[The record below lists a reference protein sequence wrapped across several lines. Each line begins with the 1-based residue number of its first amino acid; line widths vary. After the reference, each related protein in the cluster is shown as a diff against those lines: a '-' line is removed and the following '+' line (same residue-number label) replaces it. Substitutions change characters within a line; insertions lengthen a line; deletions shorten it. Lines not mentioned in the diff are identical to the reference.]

1 VFLTT
6 TTTGWVESLPVFRL
20 LPLLSILLSLLR
32 LGETRTM
39 IQVKKK
45 KKKKKKKVILVVV
58 VVVVVVVI
66 RVVRRR
72 INRRRRISWYNSPSL

>member
-6 TTTGWVESLPVFRL
+6 TTTGWVESLPVLRL
-20 LPLLSILLSLLR
+20 LLSLLSLLR

-39 IQVKKK
+39 NQMK
-45 KKKKKKKVILVVV
+45 KKKKKKKVIVV

-66 RVVRRR
+66 VIRVVRRR
-72 INRRRRISWYNSPSL
+72 INNRRRISWYNSPSL

>member
-6 TTTGWVESLPVFRL
+6 TTTGWVESLPVLRL
-20 LPLLSILLSLLR
+20 LLSLLSLLR

-39 IQVKKK
+39 NQMKK
-45 KKKKKKKVILVVV
+45 KKKKKKKVIVVV

-66 RVVRRR
+66 VIRVVRRR
-72 INRRRRISWYNSPSL
+72 INNRRRISGYNSPSL

>member
-6 TTTGWVESLPVFRL
+6 TTTGWVESLPVLRL
-20 LPLLSILLSLLR
+20 LLSLLSLLR

-39 IQVKKK
+39 NQM
-45 KKKKKKKVILVVV
+45 KKKKKKKVIVVV

-66 RVVRRR
+66 VIRVVRRR
-72 INRRRRISWYNSPSL
+72 INNRRRISWYNSPSL

>member
-6 TTTGWVESLPVFRL
+6 TTTGWVESLPVLRL
-20 LPLLSILLSLLR
+20 LLSLLSLLR

-39 IQVKKK
+39 NQMK
-45 KKKKKKKVILVVV
+45 KKKKKKKVIVV

-66 RVVRRR
+66 VIRVVRRR
-72 INRRRRISWYNSPSL
+72 INNRKRISWYNSPSL

>member
-6 TTTGWVESLPVFRL
+6 TTTGWVESLPVLRL
-20 LPLLSILLSLLR
+20 LLSLLSLLR

-39 IQVKKK
+39 NQMK
-45 KKKKKKKVILVVV
+45 KKKKKKKVIVVVV

-66 RVVRRR
+66 VIRVVRRR
-72 INRRRRISWYNSPSL
+72 INNRRRISWYNSPSL

>member
-6 TTTGWVESLPVFRL
+6 TTTGWVESLPVLRL
-20 LPLLSILLSLLR
+20 LLSLLSLLR

-39 IQVKKK
+39 NQMKK
-45 KKKKKKKVILVVV
+45 KKKKKKKVIVV

-66 RVVRRR
+66 VIRVVRRR
-72 INRRRRISWYNSPSL
+72 INNRRRISWYNSPSL

>member
-6 TTTGWVESLPVFRL
+6 TTTGWVESLPVLRL
-20 LPLLSILLSLLR
+20 LLSLLSLLR

-39 IQVKKK
+39 NQM
-45 KKKKKKKVILVVV
+45 KKKKKKKVIVVVV

-66 RVVRRR
+66 VIRVVRRR
-72 INRRRRISWYNSPSL
+72 INNRRRISWYNSPSL

>member
-6 TTTGWVESLPVFRL
+6 TTTGWVESLPVLRL
-20 LPLLSILLSLLR
+20 LLSLLSLLR

-39 IQVKKK
+39 NQMK
-45 KKKKKKKVILVVV
+45 KKKKKKKVIVVV

-66 RVVRRR
+66 VIRVVRRR
-72 INRRRRISWYNSPSL
+72 INNRRRISWYNSPSL

>member
-6 TTTGWVESLPVFRL
+6 TTTGWVESLPVLRL
-20 LPLLSILLSLLR
+20 LLSLLSLLR

-39 IQVKKK
+39 NQMKK
-45 KKKKKKKVILVVV
+45 KKKKKKKVIVVV

-66 RVVRRR
+66 VIRVVRRR
-72 INRRRRISWYNSPSL
+72 INNRRRISWYNSPSL

>member
-6 TTTGWVESLPVFRL
+6 TTNGWVESLPVLRL
-20 LPLLSILLSLLR
+20 LLSLLSLLR

-39 IQVKKK
+39 NQMKK
-45 KKKKKKKVILVVV
+45 KKKKKKKVIVVV

-66 RVVRRR
+66 VIRVVRRR
-72 INRRRRISWYNSPSL
+72 INNRRRISWYNCPSL

>member
-6 TTTGWVESLPVFRL
+6 TTTGWVESLPVLRL
-20 LPLLSILLSLLR
+20 LLSLLSLLR

-39 IQVKKK
+39 NQMKK
-45 KKKKKKKVILVVV
+45 KKKKKKKVIVVVV

-66 RVVRRR
+66 VIRVVRRR
-72 INRRRRISWYNSPSL
+72 INNRRRISWYNSPSL

>member
-6 TTTGWVESLPVFRL
+6 TTTGWVESLPVLRL
-20 LPLLSILLSLLR
+20 LLSLLSLLR

-72 INRRRRISWYNSPSL
+72 INNRRRISWYNSPSL

>member
-39 IQVKKK
+39 NQMKK
-45 KKKKKKKVILVVV
+45 KKKKKKKVIVVV

-66 RVVRRR
+66 VIRVVRRR
-72 INRRRRISWYNSPSL
+72 INNRRRISWYNSPSL

>member
-1 VFLTT
+1 
-6 TTTGWVESLPVFRL
+6 VESLPVFRL

-58 VVVVVVVI
+58 VVVVIVI

-72 INRRRRISWYNSPSL
+72 INNRRRISWYNSPSL